1 MKLSAIFIVVIQAAP
16 GSSGELSRFN
26 EWASSRVDKFV
37 ADWWARA
44 VETFDFASDN
54 WEQFSVT
61 VHEVGLTGI
70 NYVE

>member
-1 MKLSAIFIVVIQAAP
+1 M
-16 GSSGELSRFN
+16 
-26 EWASSRVDKFV
+26 SSRVDKFV

>member
-1 MKLSAIFIVVIQAAP
+1 MKLSAIFIAAIQAAP
-16 GSSGELSRFN
+16 SSSGKFSRWN

>member
-37 ADWWARA
+37 ADWLAQA
-44 VETFDFASDN
+44 AETFASDN
-54 WEQFSVT
+54 WEQFSAT
-61 VHEVGLTGI
+61 VDEVSLTSI
-70 NYVE
+70 IYTV